1 MLRVILFVFAGR
13 KANMELQVPYI
24 KRILAEH
31 PNVEYHVWNLARD
44 PKDAEYLQTITGE
57 RITVR

>member
-13 KANMELQVPYI
+13 KANMQLQVPYI

-31 PNVEYHVWNLARD
+31 PNVEYD
-44 PKDAEYLQTITGE
+44 I
-57 RITVR
+57 